1 MGSTLS
7 RTGRP
12 DAALQIVAR
21 KVRAHIDARAMP
33 GADGPHGA
41 TADLDRAELDRR
53 AHAAGL
59 SDEEIDAVLAPITDE
74 SVLALGRALS
84 RVVES
89 TGRERQ

>member
-1 MGSTLS
+1 MGATLA
-7 RTGRP
+7 RTGQP

-21 KVRAHIDARAMP
+21 NVRAHIDARAVP
-33 GADGPHGA
+33 GTDGAHGA
-41 TADLDRAELDRR
+41 TADLDRAEFDRR

-59 SDEEIDAVLAPITDE
+59 SDEEIDAVLSPITDE